1 MFSRDCVSCDTA
13 SVASQMSNPYGTPR
27 LGLGPL
33 PQDMMRY
40 AGGCASAGSMRRDP
54 NAASRPLHSNLS
66 RLRCGADKRQS
77 NTMGSS
83 SSSYRHEDPSYENV
97 HVQWQNGFEFGRSR
111 EYDTS
116 YSNNH
121 QQQQQQQLQQQRPL
135 LQRARSES
143 PTFSNQQ
150 RRMQRAAAQAQSTQK
165 SSKLADPFKNYELNA
180 DNNSFKPKQAAP
192 VELSD
197 ELEGAV
203 GGAATE
209 AQAGLELDAN
219 ESVEPIISISIDN
232 ETDTTTTT
240 TTTTTAT
247 NNQPNNA
254 NAATASSNNNNNN
267 NSTSNTSET
276 NE

>member
-40 AGGCASAGSMRRDP
+40 QGGCASAGSVRRDP

-66 RLRCGADKRQS
+66 RLRCGTDKRQN
-77 NTMGSS
+77 NTMG

-111 EYDTS
+111 EYDSS

-121 QQQQQQQLQQQRPL
+121 QQQQQQLQQQQQQRPL

-150 RRMQRAAAQAQSTQK
+150 RRMQRAAAQAQNSQK

-209 AQAGLELDAN
+209 PVGDLDAN
-219 ESVEPIISISIDN
+219 EPTVEPIIAISSDN
-232 ETDTTTTT
+232 ETDTTTST

-254 NAATASSNNNNNN
+254 NAAIASNNNAGNA
-267 NSTSNTSET
+267 SET

>member
-40 AGGCASAGSMRRDP
+40 QGGCASAGSMRRDP

-66 RLRCGADKRQS
+66 RLRCGADKRQN
-77 NTMGSS
+77 NTMG

-121 QQQQQQQLQQQRPL
+121 QQQQQQRPL

-150 RRMQRAAAQAQSTQK
+150 RRTQRAAAQAKSTQK

-203 GGAATE
+203 GGAANE
-209 AQAGLELDAN
+209 ATGLELDAN
-219 ESVEPIISISIDN
+219 EPVEPIISISSDN

-247 NNQPNNA
+247 NNQPNNS
-254 NAATASSNNNNNN
+254 NAATASN
-267 NSTSNTSET
+267 NSSNTSET